1 MGSYFTK
8 VLVDHGPYCKVLS
21 AYHSFESDLTIVLII
36 EVDIDLILIVKT
48 LLQEYSRHIL
58 RLKEVLEIRQLVV
71 LSSKEQILLCEVF
84 F

>member
-8 VLVDHGPYCKVLS
+8 VLVDHGPNCEILS
-21 AYHSFESDLTIVLII
+21 AYHTFESDLTFVLII

-58 RLKEVLEIRQLVV
+58 RLKEVFEIRQLIV